1 MSRVSGFPGEGGQ
14 LQIDHS
20 NGGPARALSRGEQR
34 SRRIRG
40 AESGQATVE
49 FALILLPLLTVVGG
63 IIYFGIG
70 LNYWLDMNRAANQGA
85 RWAAVNSW
93 PPQCV
98 RGSASCNSSTSST
111 LCSSVNAPG
120 SNARLQ
126 DVLRCAVRN
135 SPAVSIC
142 YPGKTP
148 GGIGSAGP
156 LRGDPVK
163 VTLSAPYTFFF
174 VNKLTITLT
183 ANATLRMEQAP
194 SLITG
199 AGGPTC

>member
-1 MSRVSGFPGEGGQ
+1 MSRVSSFPGEGGK
-14 LQIDHS
+14 LRIGHS
-20 NGGPARALSRGEQR
+20 NEGPTRAHSRGIR
-34 SRRIRG
+34 RFRRIRG
-40 AESGQATVE
+40 EERGQATVE
-49 FALILLPLLTVVGG
+49 FALILLPLLALVSG

-70 LNYWLDMNRAANQGA
+70 LNYWLDMNRAANQGS

-98 RGSASCNSSTSST
+98 RGASSCKSSNAST
-111 LCSSVNAPG
+111 PCSTVNAPG

-135 SPAVSIC
+135 DPTVTIC

-148 GGIGSAGP
+148 GGSGSAGP

-163 VTLSAPYTFFF
+163 VSLSAPYSFFF
-174 VNKLTITLT
+174 VDKVRITLS
-183 ANATLRMEQAP
+183 ANATLRMEQKP
-194 SLITG
+194 TLITD
-199 AGGPTC
+199 AAGPTC